1 MYSGEYYA
9 ALAKH
14 GNNNIEKQSLS
25 LGIKTFVLEEKTSTA
40 SIIYSENGPDLL
52 LITQKHSATFTNYKT
67 YIIKNG
73 ELKEIPFYY
82 EWERAENLYLSGIR
96 TLCILNIAF

>member
-40 SIIYSENGPDLL
+40 SIIYCVWQN
-52 LITQKHSATFTNYKT
+52 KSA
-67 YIIKNG
+67 
-73 ELKEIPFYY
+73 ELCKGKMQSP
-82 EWERAENLYLSGIR
+82 A
-96 TLCILNIAF
+96 LNFCA